1 MNTYTLEDF
10 EAFPI
15 IDGIRQCPSGGY
27 TAIRSFPSY
36 CSFDAGCRFDAGC
49 IFGAFCSF
57 GAGCRFD
64 AGCSFSAFCSFGAGC
79 RFDAGCSF
87 SAACSFS
94 ACCSFSAACSFSACC
109 SFEGYKAHPG
119 YPLLTFGGA
128 GSINRTVYAY
138 NVEGGPLIRAGC
150 FVGTLEEFRAKVRKD
165 GDEMKSLQY
174 LGFANIV
181 AATWCPE
188 RVEK

>member
-1 MNTYTLEDF
+1 MKTYTLEDLRT
-10 EAFPI
+10 FPVI
-15 IDGIRQCPSGGY
+15 NDILQCPSGNY

-36 CSFDAGCRFDAGC
+36 
-49 IFGAFCSF
+49 
-57 GAGCRFD
+57 
-64 AGCSFSAFCSFGAGC
+64 
-79 RFDAGCSF
+79 
-87 SAACSFS
+87 
-94 ACCSFSAACSFSACC
+94 C

-150 FVGTLEEFRAKVRKD
+150 FVGTLEEFRAKVRAD

>member
-10 EAFPI
+10 EDFPI

-27 TAIRSFPSY
+27 TAIRSFPRY
-36 CSFDAGCRFDAGC
+36 CSFSAG
-49 IFGAFCSF
+49 CSF
-57 GAGCRFD
+57 GAGCIFSAGCRFS
-64 AGCSFSAFCSFGAGC
+64 AGCSFGERCSFGAGC
-79 RFDAGCSF
+79 SF
-87 SAACSFS
+87 GER
-94 ACCSFSAACSFSACC
+94 C